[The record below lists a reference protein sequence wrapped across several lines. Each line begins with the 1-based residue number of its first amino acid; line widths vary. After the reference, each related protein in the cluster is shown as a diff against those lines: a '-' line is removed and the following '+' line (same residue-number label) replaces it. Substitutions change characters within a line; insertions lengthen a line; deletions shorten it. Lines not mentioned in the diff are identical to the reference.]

1 MHRSKGHYIIHGR
14 ERRYRIFDRWWNETS
29 GSEKENKRSKFASL
43 TQDTC
48 FWAKVEEARDLLDAL
63 RSTGDPSQSQYWEK
77 IDSFASSAK
86 TLVENKDVSIDV
98 VAKNSSYSLWLKDYN
113 ELKSQMEL
121 FRPQFLS
128 FANEEMVP

>member
-1 MHRSKGHYIIHGR
+1 MRQVVA
-14 ERRYRIFDRWWNETS
+14 RR
-29 GSEKENKRSKFASL
+29 GNKRSKFASL

-48 FWAKVEEARDLLDAL
+48 FWAKVEKARDLLDAL
-63 RSTGDPSQSQYWEK
+63 RSTSDPIQRARYWRE

-86 TLVENKDVSIDV
+86 TLVENKEVSIDV

-121 FRPQFLS
+121 FRPQF
-128 FANEEMVP
+128 FEFCE